1 MRGVRRA
8 RPPLGRRSAHA
19 ALFVS
24 TLAALTC
31 LPRLVAHAQ
40 DIELTDNERKS
51 YRSSQSFGL
60 SLHFGPYR
68 PDIDGEL
75 KNGGANG
82 NESRTPYA
90 DFFGGRKLLGSMSLE
105 WQFLRRFGT
114 LAVGGAVGYFSA
126 TGSNPLTNHSGQESA
141 DESRLR
147 LVPLAAE
154 LIYRFDVTNERYHVP
169 LVPYVKGGLDYVIWA
184 VNDSNGQIV
193 SDGAGGKARGGTLGY
208 HGTIGLSLVLDF
220 MDPDAAREFD
230 ADSGINHTHLFFEY
244 TSATV
249 NGLGQAHKLHVG
261 DNTWNLGL
269 LFEF

>member
-1 MRGVRRA
+1 MRRA
-8 RPPLGRRSAHA
+8 ERPRGLRTACA
-19 ALFVS
+19 ALVVS
-24 TLAALTC
+24 TLTC
-31 LPRLVAHAQ
+31 LPGVSARAQ
-40 DIELTDNERKS
+40 DLELSDNDRKS
-51 YRSSQSFGL
+51 YRSSQDFGL

-75 KNGGANG
+75 ETAG
-82 NESRTPYA
+82 ESRTPYA
-90 DFFGGRKLLGSMSLE
+90 DFFGGRKLLGAMSFE
-105 WQFLRRFGT
+105 WQFLRRFGA
-114 LAVGGAVGYFSA
+114 LAVGGTVGYFSA
-126 TGSNPLTNHSGQESA
+126 TGSNPLTNHSGQQSA

-154 LIYRFDVTNERYHVP
+154 LIYRLDVANERYHVP

-230 ADSGINHTHLFFEY
+230 SDSGINHTHLFFEY
-244 TSATV
+244 TSARV
-249 NGLGQAHKLHVG
+249 NGLGQSHKLHVG
-261 DNTWNLGL
+261 DNTWNMGL